1 MERTPLPD
9 LSRDELIGLSL
20 DKAIAEIEFFWGLKL
35 RKSPADAM
43 LNRLAREWLPEFEAL
58 CDNSTPADDVE
69 KDFYNLTHEI
79 LRLLREDELFTYV
92 IHPEVP
98 GTNNESE
105 RSLRGAAQDRRTG
118 RTSKTELGA
127 RRRTMHRQRSLQWCG
142 DTNSFSIADRPVK
155 TRRYP
160 KTHPTLRL
168 LHAAQ
173 IGLLRT

>member
-1 MERTPLPD
+1 
-9 LSRDELIGLSL
+9 
-20 DKAIAEIEFFWGLKL
+20 
-35 RKSPADAM
+35 M

-118 RTSKTELGA
+118 RTRKPNSEPGVARCTVSGHCNGAETRIPSRSQTALSKLVDTPKRIQLYACFTLLRLDGYYTFPVTES
-127 RRRTMHRQRSLQWCG
+127 RHRQIG
-142 DTNSFSIADRPVK
+142 T
-155 TRRYP
+155 
-160 KTHPTLRL
+160 
-168 LHAAQ
+168 Q
-173 IGLLRT
+173 IPP